1 MNFYITSENAEL
13 ELNRLYDIRNRLNE
27 QVLLCETL
35 DKPTWVSIYNDRLV
49 NVNENI
55 KQVVNFIDEF
65 LSTTLW
71 TDSPGDDF
79 KPTNHTH

>member
-1 MNFYITSENAEL
+1 MLLTSKLPHRCKTHKPMNFYITSENAQL
-13 ELNRLYDIRNRLNE
+13 ELNRLYGIRNWLND

-55 KQVVNFIDEF
+55 KQVVDF
-65 LSTTLW
+65 LSL
-71 TDSPGDDF
+71 S
-79 KPTNHTH
+79 

>member
-35 DKPTWVSIYNDRLV
+35 DKSTWVSIYNDRLV

-65 LSTTLW
+65 LSTTL
-71 TDSPGDDF
+71 
-79 KPTNHTH
+79 